1 MYDRP
6 STDSDGRLAPIV
18 PAMPTR
24 RVRAD
29 GGRVLETSDNAKF
42 VDAEADAP
50 LVPDLS

>member
-24 RVRAD
+24 RFAAD
-29 GGRVLETSDNAKF
+29 GGRAYETETHEKF
-42 VDAEADAP
+42 VEPEADAP